1 MLEKFLNTI
10 HMEDDINEYK
20 DLELIK
26 VKVSNKKN
34 LVSLYLKTNEM
45 INIESFKKLESGVSS
60 YFNANTLINI
70 ENTGR
75 KDLYLDDYY
84 KYFLPKYISY
94 FEDRLKVNG
103 ERNNYIVVFNHG
115 EEVQLQGCY

>member
-70 ENTGR
+70 EKTGR
-75 KDLYLDDYY
+75 KD
-84 KYFLPKYISY
+84 
-94 FEDRLKVNG
+94 
-103 ERNNYIVVFNHG
+103 
-115 EEVQLQGCY
+115 